1 MSEKEFNDWWNGDH
15 LPPNP
20 YPKDSPIFWAWA
32 GWQMGVKAERDRAV
46 RICRE
51 TMQNYEARTDLNSDM
66 CRIGFLSAE
75 VCMILIKVGEKSD
88 DSPTG

>member
-46 RICRE
+46 RTCGIVMQRYE
-51 TMQNYEARTDLNSDM
+51 TEFKLSPDQNRV
-66 CRIGFLSAE
+66 GFLSAE
-75 VCMILIKVGEKSD
+75 LCKVLIEKGEDD
-88 DSPTG
+88 DSPVR

>member
-32 GWQMGVKAERDRAV
+32 GWQMGVMSAQGKQE
-46 RICRE
+46 
-51 TMQNYEARTDLNSDM
+51 RTDGQDVILFTLQDAIKRLNWVEEQLCEPDK
-66 CRIGFLSAE
+66 E
-75 VCMILIKVGEKSD
+75 EDD
-88 DSPTG
+88 DSPVR